1 MYILWIVL
9 LIQNHLQVETLSSYC
24 SNGQPVFSGEEIYVN
39 STDFINNG
47 KNDYLVTFWI
57 HEVTP
62 VTAGLE
68 GSVNGMFCCD
78 DCTTAYY
85 FTTDSTHD
93 NATYILNRTK
103 AVCSLGVGSFVDL
116 SMNCSANDYYA
127 NITMCIR
134 LPVLWNK
141 YLGNCS
147 NDITHVASSHGCLPL
162 SRDLLV
168 YINAVPR
175 GLTCQLQDNYYYTT
189 PGYWLSGS
197 IMPFIIM

>member
-103 AVCSLGVGSFVDL
+103 AVCSLNL
-116 SMNCSANDYYA
+116 
-127 NITMCIR
+127 
-134 LPVLWNK
+134 VLVV
-141 YLGNCS
+141 LL
-147 NDITHVASSHGCLPL
+147 ICL
-162 SRDLLV
+162 
-168 YINAVPR
+168 
-175 GLTCQLQDNYYYTT
+175 
-189 PGYWLSGS
+189 
-197 IMPFIIM
+197 